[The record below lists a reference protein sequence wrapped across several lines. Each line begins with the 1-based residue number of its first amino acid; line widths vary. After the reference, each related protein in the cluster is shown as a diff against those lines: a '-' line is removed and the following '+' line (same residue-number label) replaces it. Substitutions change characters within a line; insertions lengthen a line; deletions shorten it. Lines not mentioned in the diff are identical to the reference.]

1 MFKFG
6 GVGQVGFL
14 LLGLIQRQNKSVIW
28 KCTFLFNSSKMN
40 EPVWLYVCSFQRY
53 FLEGCLRA
61 TFCCSLVPHPLLESH
76 SFVAAGSCW
85 QITRLM
91 TSFQQGGTCGCVV
104 SLNSGRTSV
113 VSLPATLSEPCDHS
127 EPPGALAADY
137 QSMEPRVI
145 ANSSRLLQ
153 LMSSGRQG
161 CFASVSLGYVCL
173 MFHQV
178 VLWQATWVCH

>member
-1 MFKFG
+1 
-6 GVGQVGFL
+6 
-14 LLGLIQRQNKSVIW
+14 
-28 KCTFLFNSSKMN
+28 
-40 EPVWLYVCSFQRY
+40 
-53 FLEGCLRA
+53 
-61 TFCCSLVPHPLLESH
+61 
-76 SFVAAGSCW
+76 
-85 QITRLM
+85 M

-113 VSLPATLSEPCDHS
+113 ISLPATLSEPCDHS

-178 VLWQATWVCH
+178 VL

>member
-1 MFKFG
+1 
-6 GVGQVGFL
+6 
-14 LLGLIQRQNKSVIW
+14 
-28 KCTFLFNSSKMN
+28 
-40 EPVWLYVCSFQRY
+40 
-53 FLEGCLRA
+53 
-61 TFCCSLVPHPLLESH
+61 
-76 SFVAAGSCW
+76 
-85 QITRLM
+85 M

-113 VSLPATLSEPCDHS
+113 ISLPATLSEPCDHS

-178 VLWQATWVCH
+178 VP